1 MKGTQ
6 VVQARES
13 VVDQI
18 HAEVSL
24 IAGRLN
30 LAHAELVEATQR
42 RIDGEL

>member
-1 MKGTQ
+1 MAAAQ
-6 VVQARES
+6 AVLARES
-13 VVDQI
+13 AVDQV